1 MQYFQGKNKDFRSLT
16 ISFRC
21 FYEQDLCKYI
31 RGELNAER
39 ELQVVQTII
48 GHALER
54 EELRDEVLVQCM
66 RQATNNPLQEGAERV
81 WLLMCL
87 CVVAFPPSKLLHRYF
102 ISFLKKNLAQ
112 GGRVAEYVKWCLNNC
127 NNNKVTVREHPP
139 SSYEVDVSKIFYSLH
154 IIFLELPEL
163 RICHFSKIN

>member
-1 MQYFQGKNKDFRSLT
+1 MFLIQ
-16 ISFRC
+16 
-21 FYEQDLCKYI
+21 QDLCKYI

-39 ELQVVQTII
+39 ELQVIQTII

-66 RQATNNPLQEGAERV
+66 RQATNNPAQEGTERV
-81 WLLMCL
+81 WLLLCL
-87 CVVAFPPSKLLHRYF
+87 CVVAFQPSKLLHRYF

-112 GGRVAEYVKWCLNNC
+112 GGRISEYVKWCLNNC

-139 SSYEVDVSKIFYSLH
+139 SSYEVDVS
-154 IIFLELPEL
+154 
-163 RICHFSKIN
+163 